1 MLIYI
6 HKEKMLDDVEQRYPA
21 RHYFMVDDKLRILA
35 AMKNVLG
42 ERLTTVFPR
51 QGHYAIDPHNIAT
64 YPAADLTVERIGDLI
79 NYDLPAR
86 LDAIRAGHTEPRSS

>member
-1 MLIYI
+1 
-6 HKEKMLDDVEQRYPA
+6 
-21 RHYFMVDDKLRILA
+21 MVDDKLRILA

-64 YPAADLTVERIGDLI
+64 YPAADLTVEHIGDLI

-86 LDAIRAGHTEPRSS
+86 LDAIRAGPTERSSP